1 MGNSESRHGFSTE
14 MYGMRQT
21 GNGVTKAGG
30 KEFSGI
36 YKKGLR
42 ITEKYDRIP
51 TRGIQKYPCSFIG
64 KEPSDQKEVQSN
76 EEI

>member
-1 MGNSESRHGFSTE
+1 MGDFKSRNGFSSE
-14 MYGMRQT
+14 MSGMCKT
-21 GNGVTKAGG
+21 GHGPEKAGG

-42 ITEKYDRIP
+42 ITEKYDKIP